1 MASAKT
7 TYSSCVT
14 HYVSFSSHTHTH
26 KYGELYFFYFPNSR
40 KNVLIL
46 IINKIKYFN
55 IFSPILYSFIWPFPL
70 YFHFIFLTFLPNF
83 SVHRF
88 LLFIYNKYNHIV
100 FSESISPKNT
110 VQDQINKPY
119 VGYSFNI

>member
-1 MASAKT
+1 MLKQPTQVALHI
-7 TYSSCVT
+7 TYLSPLT
-14 HYVSFSSHTHTH
+14 LTH
-26 KYGELYFFYFPNSR
+26 KYGELYFLFFQILQ
-40 KNVLIL
+40 KIVLVLI
-46 IINKIKYFN
+46 IKKINISIF
-55 IFSPILYSFIWPFPL
+55 FSPILYSFIWPFPL

-88 LLFIYNKYNHIV
+88 FLFIYNKYIHIV